1 MSVAASSTE
10 WRKFSKNLL
19 QLVKATRAKCVQE
32 VGRAA
37 RASQTQA
44 RSIIKSGP
52 RAAYASG
59 ALHTSIGIT
68 YSADKLHATVEPA
81 AYYGQW
87 VEGIWHNYEQGRAPG
102 RMPPV
107 GAIGDWCRSK
117 GMGEGLKPSQ
127 WLGLLYV
134 IRRKIAREGTPAKP
148 FMRPTREEQ
157 YPKFQAAMQ
166 DVFKKAAAQ
175 SGVLV
180 RSGAV

>member
-44 RSIIKSGP
+44 KRLVPK
-52 RAAYASG
+52 ASG
-59 ALHTSIGIT
+59 ALRETIGIT

-166 DVFKKAAAQ
+166 DVFKHAAAQ